1 MGIGAH
7 KYVLWCGW
15 PNPRIIEGIRR
26 QRHCLLPN
34 MNDPISIASFL
45 APILI
50 FLAAAV
56 TAVPLFRLAGL
67 GAVVG
72 YLAAGIAIGPTGFS
86 FITDPST
93 MLNISEFGVVLLLFI
108 IGLEL
113 KPSRLF
119 AMRRDIALMGTSQ
132 MLITGGIFAFASVP
146 LLGLSPDGAIVAGI
160 SFAFAS
166 TAIAL
171 QLLDERGAMQSQ
183 FGRRAFAVLLFQDMA
198 VVPVLALIPIL
209 GPRHAVTASLTDE
222 IAALARSVE
231 ALSAVVFVGRYALN
245 PFFRLLASTGSREV
259 MVAAALLVVLGAALV
274 MGSAGMSMALGA
286 FLAGVLLSESNFRHQ
301 LEADIEPFRSL
312 LMGLF
317 FMSVGMSIEG
327 STVVANA
334 GLMILCAALI
344 LPLKAI
350 IVFALLRLTGSTDR
364 GALEAAGAL
373 TPAGEFSFIVF
384 PLAAAEGMM
393 TRPQAD
399 FLSALAALTMFIGP
413 LLAKILSYAMD
424 HRKTP
429 LQELEAEIIPD
440 DDKNSILVIGFS
452 RFAQIALQVLLAE
465 DVNVTVID
473 NSVERIRNAARF
485 GFKVYYGDGTRL
497 DVLRAA
503 GAADALVIAVCVD
516 RKAADTIV
524 EMAKANFPL
533 ARVHARSFD
542 RIHAIELL
550 EKGADYQIRETFESA
565 LVFGGA
571 TLDYLLDDPE
581 HVAEVVAFVRRRDEA
596 RFDYQLAKGSADG
609 LKPVPA
615 HILPEPL
622 FKPLKKTRALS
633 PESQDIVEGHDVG
646 L

>member
-1 MGIGAH
+1 
-7 KYVLWCGW
+7 
-15 PNPRIIEGIRR
+15 
-26 QRHCLLPN
+26 

-45 APILI
+45 VPILI

-72 YLAAGIAIGPTGFS
+72 YLSAGIAIGPTGFS
-86 FITDPST
+86 LITDPAT

-119 AMRRDIALMGTSQ
+119 AMRQDITLVGASQ
-132 MLITGGIFAFASVP
+132 TIITGGIFAFAAVP
-146 LLGLSPDGAIVAGI
+146 LLGLSSSGAAVAGI
-160 SFAFAS
+160 SLAFAS

-171 QLLDERGAMQSQ
+171 QLLDERGATQTQ
-183 FGRRAFAVLLFQDMA
+183 YGRRAFAVLLFQDMA

-209 GPRHAVTASLTDE
+209 GPRHAGSASLMED
-222 IAALARSVE
+222 IAAFARSVE
-231 ALSAVVFVGRYALN
+231 AVCAVIFVGRYALN
-245 PFFRLLASTGSREV
+245 PFFRFLASTGSREV

-274 MGSAGMSMALGA
+274 MGSVGMSMALGA

-317 FMSVGMSIEG
+317 FMSVGMSIDG
-327 STVVANA
+327 SVVVANA
-334 GLMILCAALI
+334 SLIILCGALV
-344 LPLKAI
+344 LSVKAI
-350 IVFALLRLTGSTDR
+350 IVFVLLRATGSTDR

-373 TPAGEFSFIVF
+373 TPAGEFSFVVF
-384 PLAAAEGMM
+384 PLAAGQGMM
-393 TRPQAD
+393 STPQAE

-413 LLAKILSYAMD
+413 IFAKILSYVMD

-429 LQELEAEIIPD
+429 QPELEAEIIPD

-473 NSVERIRNAARF
+473 NSVARIRNAARF

-516 RKAADTIV
+516 RKAAGAIV
-524 EMAKANFPL
+524 EMAKVNFPL
-533 ARVHARSFD
+533 ARVYVRSFD

-571 TLDYLLDDPE
+571 TLNYLLDDPD
-581 HVAEVVAFVRRRDEA
+581 HVAEVVAFVRHRDEA
-596 RFDYQLAKGSADG
+596 RFDYQLASGSADG

>member
-1 MGIGAH
+1 
-7 KYVLWCGW
+7 
-15 PNPRIIEGIRR
+15 
-26 QRHCLLPN
+26 

-45 APILI
+45 VPILI

-72 YLAAGIAIGPTGFS
+72 YLSAGIAIGPTGFS
-86 FITDPST
+86 FITDPAT

-119 AMRRDIALMGTSQ
+119 AMRRDITLMGTSQ
-132 MLITGGIFAFASVP
+132 MVITGGIFALAAVP
-146 LLGLSPDGAIVAGI
+146 LLGLSRGGAVVAGI
-160 SFAFAS
+160 SLAFAS

-171 QLLDERGAMQSQ
+171 QLLDERGAAQSHY
-183 FGRRAFAVLLFQDMA
+183 GRRAFAILLFQDMA

-209 GPRHAVTASLTDE
+209 GPRHAVTANLMDE

-231 ALSAVVFVGRYALN
+231 AVCAVIFVGRYALN
-245 PFFRLLASTGSREV
+245 PFFRFLASTGSREV

-274 MGSAGMSMALGA
+274 MGSVGMSMALGA

-317 FMSVGMSIEG
+317 FMSVGMSIDG
-327 STVVANA
+327 AVVVANA
-334 GLMILCAALI
+334 GLIILCGALI
-344 LPLKAI
+344 LPMKAI
-350 IVFALLRLTGSTDR
+350 IAFALLRLTGSTAR

-373 TPAGEFSFIVF
+373 TPAGEFSFVVF
-384 PLAAAEGMM
+384 PLAATEGLMSP
-393 TRPQAD
+393 PQAE

-413 LLAKILSYAMD
+413 ILAKILSYAMD
-424 HRKTP
+424 HRKMP
-429 LQELEAEIIPD
+429 QQELEAEIIPD

-473 NSVERIRNAARF
+473 NSVARIRNAARF

-503 GAADALVIAVCVD
+503 GAAEALVIAVCVD
-516 RKAADTIV
+516 RKSAGTIV
-524 EMAKANFPL
+524 ELAKANFPL

-550 EKGADYQIRETFESA
+550 EMGVDYQIRETFESA
-565 LVFGGA
+565 LIFGGA
-571 TLDYLLDDPE
+571 TLDYLLDDPD
-581 HVAEVVAFVRRRDEA
+581 HVAEVVAFVRKRDEA
-596 RFDYQLAKGSADG
+596 RFDYQLAKGSAEG

>member
-1 MGIGAH
+1 
-7 KYVLWCGW
+7 
-15 PNPRIIEGIRR
+15 
-26 QRHCLLPN
+26 